1 MSKRNKD
8 DKRIRKEEKAFLKA
22 EKKKKRKVEKNIAKI
37 VSDLIPILD
46 MNVESE
52 SIITNYGCMDIFQ
65 ISSKDI
71 YSLNEDE
78 SNAHIANFARFLRTY
93 QAPVKFVIMNFP
105 IETTTQQEFLIKQI
119 KKCENETYEILL
131 REKLGQLMYLE
142 RDKTNKEFFMFIYA
156 ENEKQRYEK
165 EHMIL
170 RISNKFLEF
179 KKISPEKKKKILF
192 KLGNQNTKII

>member
-1 MSKRNKD
+1 MSKGNKD

-22 EKKKKRKVEKNIAKI
+22 EKKKKRKVEKNIAKL

-46 MNVESE
+46 INVESE
-52 SIITNYGCMDIFQ
+52 SIVTNYGCMDIFQ

-78 SNAHIANFARFLRTY
+78 SNAHIATFARFLRTY
-93 QAPVKFVIMNFP
+93 QSPIKFIFMNFP

-119 KKCENETYEILL
+119 KKCKNETYEVLL

-142 RDKTNKEFFMFIYA
+142 RDKTNKEFFMAIYA
-156 ENEKQRYEK
+156 DNEKQRYEK
-165 EHMIL
+165 ENMIL
-170 RISNKFLEF
+170 RISDKFLEF
-179 KKISPEKKKKILF
+179 KKISPAKKKKILF

>member
-8 DKRIRKEEKAFLKA
+8 DKRIRKEEKAFLKE
-22 EKKKKRKVEKNIAKI
+22 EKKKKKIVEKNISKL
-37 VSDLIPILD
+37 VSDLIPVLD

-52 SIITNYGCMDIFQ
+52 SIITSYGCMDIFQ
-65 ISSKDI
+65 VSSKDI

-78 SNAHIANFARFLRTY
+78 SNAHIATFVRFLRTY
-93 QAPVKFVIMNFP
+93 QAPFKFVIMNFP
-105 IETTTQQEFLIKQI
+105 IETNTQQEFLIKQI
-119 KKCENETYEILL
+119 KKCKNETYEILL
-131 REKLGQLMYLE
+131 KEKLGQLMFLE
-142 RDKTNKEFFMFIYA
+142 RDKTNKEFFIFIYA

-170 RISNKFLEF
+170 RMSNKFLEF
-179 KKISPEKKKKILF
+179 KKVSSEKKKKILF